1 MKTSKKGFFIVI
13 DGTDGA
19 GKATQTKLL
28 GQRLRREGRKAF
40 LTGFP
45 QYETPSGQSVKQYLS
60 GKMGRDASKVGPYGA
75 SGVYAVDRFL
85 NSPPIWEA
93 LGKGQVVVSDRY
105 TAANMGHQ
113 GGKFSTLP
121 RRRKF
126 FTWLR
131 DLEYE
136 KFKLPRPDITIIL
149 RVPVD
154 TSQGLITKRGQQKDI
169 HENDLGHLRAA
180 EKTFVQITKLYPKEM
195 ILVECMKNGKLL
207 SRTQI
212 HALIWKAVSP
222 LLKKH
227 YK

>member
-1 MKTSKKGFFIVI
+1 MKPNKQGFFIVI

-28 GQRLRREGRKAF
+28 GQRLRGEKHKVF

-45 QYETPSGQSVKQYLS
+45 QYETPSGQSVREYLS
-60 GKMGRDASKVGPYGA
+60 GKMGRDAAKVGPNGA
-75 SGVYAVDRFL
+75 SSVYAVDRFL

-113 GGKFSTLP
+113 GGKFTNSV
-121 RRRKF
+121 RRRQF
-126 FTWLR
+126 FSWLR
-131 DLEYE
+131 DHEY
-136 KFKLPRPDITIIL
+136 KKLKLPKPDITIIL
-149 RVPVD
+149 HVPVD
-154 TSQGLITKRGQQKDI
+154 TSQDLITKRGQQKDI

-212 HALIWKAVSP
+212 HDLIWKVVSP